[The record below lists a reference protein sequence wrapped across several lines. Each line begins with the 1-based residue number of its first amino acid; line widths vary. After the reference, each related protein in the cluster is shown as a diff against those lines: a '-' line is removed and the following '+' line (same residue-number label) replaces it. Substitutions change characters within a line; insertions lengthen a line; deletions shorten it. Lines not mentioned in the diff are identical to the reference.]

1 MNLKDRAQEAVLHGH
16 PYGIITVEITTD
28 NKYIVSDSEITAKV
42 WKPKIDCN
50 K

>member
-1 MNLKDRAQEAVLHGH
+1 MNLKDRAQEAVLHDH
-16 PYGIITVEITTD
+16 PDGIITVEITTD